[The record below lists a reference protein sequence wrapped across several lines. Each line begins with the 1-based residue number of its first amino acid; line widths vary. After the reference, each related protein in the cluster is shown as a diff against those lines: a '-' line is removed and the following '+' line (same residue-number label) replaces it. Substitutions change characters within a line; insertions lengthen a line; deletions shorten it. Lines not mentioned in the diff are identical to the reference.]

1 MTGIVGNECCQ
12 YLDIALFAENFVDS
26 IIQEAES
33 TITTETGQKS
43 FSVVSTEN
51 YEFRSSVYSAEYY
64 TFIDEKREFSS
75 WPTIEKFTIKLGA
88 AKINE
93 YLSSFPVVE
102 EWLYAIYFLRTR
114 EERVSS
120 LHEYEAIWSLPTR
133 YYPIAQATASVF
145 FTIEV
150 SKVLPKR
157 CPVQVTYRLETNS
170 TVHEAEISKFNEKWL
185 MFILDAK
192 IKFFQKVHY

>member
-12 YLDIALFAENFVDS
+12 YLDIALFAENFVDN

-120 LHEYEAIWSLPTR
+120 LHEYE
-133 YYPIAQATASVF
+133 
-145 FTIEV
+145 
-150 SKVLPKR
+150 
-157 CPVQVTYRLETNS
+157 VTYRLETNS